1 MEDRDVR
8 IDKFLW
14 AVRLYKT
21 RSIATAA
28 VKRGIVLI
36 NGNPIKSSRT
46 VKLGEV
52 IYIKQVPI
60 FRHFEV
66 LQLLN
71 NRVGAPLVA
80 NYIKDVT
87 PKEQLDLLEATR
99 LANGLNRRKGLGR
112 PTKKDR
118 RDIDSLGDLV
128 FDDDFEFDLDD

>member
-21 RSIATAA
+21 RSIATEA

-52 IYIKQVPI
+52 I
-60 FRHFEV
+60 
-66 LQLLN
+66 
-71 NRVGAPLVA
+71 
-80 NYIKDVT
+80 
-87 PKEQLDLLEATR
+87 
-99 LANGLNRRKGLGR
+99 
-112 PTKKDR
+112 
-118 RDIDSLGDLV
+118 
-128 FDDDFEFDLDD
+128 